1 MMKKTWVKILGLGLA
16 LSLALSLG
24 LSGVAGA
31 EVIKIGGIQ
40 PLTDWGAAEGNYIR
54 NGAEI
59 AVEKINAEGG
69 INGKQLELIVEDG
82 RNDPAE
88 SLNAAQKLINRDNVS
103 VLFGCWLSSATLAI
117 IPTVERAGIPLV
129 VETSGADEITH
140 PARKFVFRTSTLFS
154 QEANAARK
162 AVKAL
167 GVTKVSFIAQDND
180 LGRGSVNAFEKMLKE
195 EGLGVGD
202 IYYID
207 AASNDFY
214 PILTKIKN
222 SDADMIILTH
232 NNAGFAKILEQR
244 FELGLTQKVLTTG
257 GSSWPYTIAKLN
269 GGAPAKGTYHLGF
282 FAADYPQYGPNPEES
297 AYYVEQ
303 WKARKLDWDGV
314 QEGSRGYEVIMTIAE
329 GIRGANGSSDPKE
342 IRDALEKV
350 DRKGIIGLVKFD
362 EFHDIQPNSTVLEV
376 TGDKGEYEIPAAL
389 NSSEYVK

>member
-1 MMKKTWVKILGLGLA
+1 MNRQLLGKIFGLFLTLSLSLCGLA
-16 LSLALSLG
+16 S
-24 LSGVAGA
+24 A
-31 EVIKIGGIQ
+31 ETIKIGGIQ

-59 AVEKINAEGG
+59 AVEKINAAGG

-103 VLFGCWLSSATLAI
+103 VLWGCWLSSATLAI
-117 IPTVERAGIPLV
+117 IPTVERAGVPLV

-140 PARKFVFRTSTLFS
+140 PAREFVFRTSTLFS

-167 GVTKVSFIAQDND
+167 KVSKVSFIAQDND
-180 LGRGSVNAFEKMLKE
+180 FGRGSVNAFEKMLKE
-195 EGLGVGD
+195 EGIGIGD

-222 SDADMIILTH
+222 SDADMLILTH

-244 FELGLTQKVLTTG
+244 FELGLTQKILTTG
-257 GSSWPYTIAKLN
+257 GSSWPFTIAKLN
-269 GGAPAKGTYHLGF
+269 GGAPTKGTYHLAF
-282 FAADYPQYGPNPEES
+282 FAADYPQYSPNPEEA

-329 GIRGANGSSDPKE
+329 GLRGANGSSDPKE
-342 IRDALEKV
+342 IHDALGKI
-350 DRKGIIGLVKFD
+350 DRQGVIGLVKFD
-362 EFHDIQPNSTVLEV
+362 AFHDIRPNIMVLEV
-376 TGDKGEYEIPAAL
+376 TGDKGEYIIPAAL

>member
-1 MMKKTWVKILGLGLA
+1 MKKIWVKVLGLGLA
-16 LSLALSLG
+16 LSLG
-24 LSGVAGA
+24 LSGAAGA

-69 INGKQLELIVEDG
+69 INGNQLELIVEDG

-88 SLNAAQKLINRDNVS
+88 SLNAAQKLINRDKVS

-129 VETSGADEITH
+129 VEVSGADEITH

-162 AVKAL
+162 AVKAM
-167 GVTKVSFIAQDND
+167 GVKNVSFIAQDND
-180 LGRGSVNAFEKMLKE
+180 FGRGSVQAFEKMLKE
-195 EGLGVGD
+195 EGIGVGE

-244 FELGLTQKVLTTG
+244 FELGLTQKILTTG

-269 GGAPAKGTYHLGF
+269 GGAPAKGSYHLGF
-282 FAADYPQYGPNPEES
+282 FAADYPQYSPNPEES

-329 GIRGANGSSDPKE
+329 GIRNANGSGDPKE
-342 IRDALEKV
+342 IRDGLEKV

-362 EFHDIQPNSTVLEV
+362 EFHDIQPNIMVLEV

>member
-1 MMKKTWVKILGLGLA
+1 MSKNWLKALGLF
-16 LSLALSLG
+16 LALSLG
-24 LSGVAGA
+24 GASVAGA
-31 EVIKIGGIQ
+31 ETIKIGGIQ

-59 AVEKINAEGG
+59 AVEKINSEGG

-140 PARKFVFRTSTLFS
+140 PAHSVVFRTSTLFS

-167 GVTKVSFIAQDND
+167 GVHKVSFIAQDND
-180 LGRGSVNAFEKMLKE
+180 FGRGSVRAFEKMLKE
-195 EGLGVGD
+195 EGIGIGD

-207 AASNDFY
+207 AGSSDFY
-214 PILTKIKN
+214 PILTKIKS

-232 NNAGFAKILEQR
+232 GNAGFAKILEQR
-244 FELGLTQKVLTTG
+244 FELGLTQKIMTTG

-269 GGAPAKGTYHLGF
+269 GGAPTKGTYHLAF
-282 FAADYPQYGPNPEES
+282 FTADYPQYSPNPEEA
-297 AYYVEQ
+297 AYYVGA
-303 WKARKLDWDGV
+303 WKARKLEWDGI
-314 QEGSRGYEVIMTIAE
+314 QEGARGYEVIMTIAA

-342 IRDALEKV
+342 IRDALEKI
-350 DRKGIIGLVKFD
+350 DRKGVIGHVKFD
-362 EFHDIQPNSTVLEV
+362 EFHDIQPNIMVLEV
-376 TGDKGEYEIPAAL
+376 TGDKGEYQIPAAL

>member
-1 MMKKTWVKILGLGLA
+1 MKRQAWLKVLGACLA
-16 LSLALSLG
+16 LSLSLG
-24 LSGVAGA
+24 GVAGA
-31 EVIKIGGIQ
+31 ETIKIGGIQ

-69 INGKQLELIVEDG
+69 INGNKLELIVEDG

-88 SLNAAQKLINRDNVS
+88 SLNAAQKLINRDRVS
-103 VLFGCWLSSATLAI
+103 VMFGCWLSSATLAI
-117 IPTVERAGIPLV
+117 IPTVERAGVPLV

-140 PARKFVFRTSTLFS
+140 PVRDFVFRTSTLFS

-167 GVTKVSFIAQDND
+167 GVSKVSFIAQDND
-180 LGRGSVNAFEKMLKE
+180 FGRGSVRAFESMQKE
-195 EGLGVGD
+195 EGIGVGD

-222 SDADMIILTH
+222 SDADMLILTH
-232 NNAGFAKILEQR
+232 GNAGFAKILEQR
-244 FELGLTQKVLTTG
+244 FELGLTQKVMTTG

-269 GGAPAKGTYHLGF
+269 GGAPTKGTYHLAF
-282 FAADYPQYGPNPEES
+282 FAADYPQYSPNPEEA

-303 WKARKLDWDGV
+303 WKARKLDWDGI
-314 QEGSRGYEVIMTIAE
+314 QEGARGYEVVMTIAE
-329 GIRGANGSSDPKE
+329 GIRAANGSSDSKE
-342 IRDALEKV
+342 IRAALEKI
-350 DRKGIIGLVKFD
+350 DRRGLVGLVKFD
-362 EFHDIQPNSTVLEV
+362 EFHDIKPNIMVLEV
-376 TGDKGEYEIPAAL
+376 TGDNGEYEMPAAL
-389 NSSEYVK
+389 NSSAYVK